1 MYSQLVGMKM
11 RGGDR
16 TQQATPTCRCQI
28 RRARGAGAH
37 LRVRSVRRLHRV
49 GDLDSRGKG
58 IRTKILCGY
67 DGGFEVDHAAAK

>member
-1 MYSQLVGMKM
+1 MKM

-37 LRVRSVRRLHRV
+37 LRVGSVRFSRLHSLLHRV

-58 IRTKILCGY
+58 IRTKILRGH